1 VFFGLLRSGGVDFRL
16 LGPLEVFRDDGRE
29 VAVKSGRQRAL
40 LAVLLLRA
48 NELVSSDALVE
59 ELWGESPP
67 PTAHKMLHNQVSALR
82 RALGANGRLET
93 RGSGY
98 RLKLAEGERD
108 VDRFETLVARGRE
121 RLDLDPQQAAAAF
134 RQALE
139 LWRGPA
145 LADLAYEAFAS
156 REVARL
162 EDARAVAFEHLIE
175 AELALGHHAEVVGQ
189 LEALIEEHPYRERL
203 RAQLMLA
210 LYRCD
215 RQADALH
222 AYQEAR
228 KQLVEELG
236 IEPGERLRELE
247 RAILAQDPGLAAPAT
262 DAVDLP
268 PELDTGTPLA
278 GREAELDWLHE
289 HWRAAHGG
297 NGRLVLVAGEPG
309 MGKTRLAAELAAEL
323 QRDRARVHYVSGVG
337 APEAGCAVLASA
349 GGARRPTVLVL
360 DDIDRADDALRTA
373 LGKLVDGLGERPV
386 LVLATAEDPAFA
398 RVLHADGTL
407 NLAPLDRN
415 GMRAVVQL
423 YAGAHDDVE
432 VPVDQLAAASGGI
445 PRRVH
450 RAACEWARYEAARR
464 LGASAGRA
472 ASERTSLRAAEDD
485 LAGDVVELEAVRE
498 RAELLGGEGQVVACP
513 FKGLASFDIEDAE
526 VFFGRERLV
535 ADLVARLAGAPLMG
549 ILGPSGSG
557 KSSALRA
564 GLLAALT
571 AGVLPGS
578 ERWALALLRPGE
590 HPLRALHRAT
600 GDAASDHRQVVA
612 VDQFEEAF
620 TACRDESERAA
631 FVDALLTAARDP
643 RRRALVLIAVRA
655 DFYGRCSVYP
665 ELSRL
670 LGANHVLVGPMRR
683 EELRR
688 AIELP
693 ARRAG
698 LRVEP
703 ELVHELIADVQ
714 DQPGALPLLSTA
726 LLELWQH
733 RDGRRMRLSAYK
745 YLGGVDGAVA
755 RLAESAYAR
764 LDQERAEA
772 ARRILLRLA
781 GGGDGE
787 AIVRRRV
794 ALTELGA
801 EHDQRVADAL
811 AVLADD
817 RLVTIGEGEAEVAHE
832 ALLREWP
839 RLRDWLEED
848 AHGRRLHRHLTHAAG
863 DWIDGG
869 RDPSD
874 LYPGTR
880 LAAALEWRAEHE
892 PELNPIEREFLDAS
906 DARRRGERAARKRRI
921 RLAFAGLTAALV
933 AITVVAIVAVNQGRE
948 AEHQRDIAVS
958 RGIAASAANALTTD
972 PSLSLSLAMRA
983 LDVANTDEAATVLR
997 QATLDVRTLAVLPAY
1012 KGWAY
1017 SAVFSPDGRRAVSA
1031 GADGRVRLWDLEDRR
1046 PLMTLRDDRFQVF
1059 DAVFSPDGS
1068 LVATAAEDGTVRVID
1083 VAHRK
1088 SRAVFHVSRQSA
1100 SSVAFSP
1107 DGQRLAVAISD
1118 GTVRIARATLD
1129 GWEQVLRGHKG
1140 WVLGA
1145 EFSPD
1150 GRRILSWG
1158 EDRTLRVWDAVQGT
1172 PVHVLRGH
1180 RAGVTSAA
1188 FAPSG
1193 RTIVSTGYDA
1203 TIRIW
1208 NATTGAEMSRTAAS
1222 YGPLVVSFSPDGR
1235 QIVSAGDDGAV
1246 RVLDSSDEGAPALAV
1261 LRRHGAAVLDARFSP
1276 KGRRI
1281 ISASQDGTLRL
1292 WDPGAPVV
1300 FRASVNDSQFTP
1312 DGSRIVGAG
1321 EDGTVRIWSAAGGPV
1336 QRTLSD
1342 SGRPAS
1348 ALAVSPDGQ
1357 QVASGYRNGTLRI
1370 WQLQDVSRPLRLD
1383 GHNARI
1389 SGLAYSADGRRLLSA
1404 GDDGRVNLWTPPRR
1418 QPVLLWKP
1426 RLSVYDI
1433 AFAPGGRRFVAAG
1446 ERGALTIRTARADG
1460 RGIVLGGHRGA
1471 VFAAAFSPD
1480 GRTVV
1485 SGGADGTVRL
1495 WTSAGRALGVKRG
1508 HEGPVESVAF
1518 RPDGRRI
1525 VSAGTDGTVRVWDPA
1540 VREALVVLRNH
1551 RGSALAASFDPDGQR
1566 IVSAGT
1572 DGVVRV
1578 SLCEVCGSLAEVL
1591 ALARARA
1598 ARQLTREERERFLPS
1613 ER

>member
-1 VFFGLLRSGGVDFRL
+1 VRLVQAVWGEEDETPELRKSLQVSVSRLRKALGDPQLVATKGKNYQVQVRPGELDTDRFARL
-16 LGPLEVFRDDGRE
+16 LEDGRH
-29 VAVKSGRQRAL
+29 ALASGQ
-40 LAVLLLRA
+40 
-48 NELVSSDALVE
+48 
-59 ELWGESPP
+59 
-67 PTAHKMLHNQVSALR
+67 
-82 RALGANGRLET
+82 
-93 RGSGY
+93 
-98 RLKLAEGERD
+98 AE
-108 VDRFETLVARGRE
+108 
-121 RLDLDPQQAAAAF
+121 QAADSL
-134 RQALE
+134 REALS
-139 LWRGPA
+139 LWRGPP
-145 LADLAYEAFAS
+145 LADLAVESFAVEDI
-156 REVARL
+156 RRL
-162 EDARAVAFEHLIE
+162 EEQR
-175 AELALGHHAEVVGQ
+175 
-189 LEALIEEHPYRERL
+189 LEALELRVEADLKAGRHDALVGELRQLVADHPGHERF
-203 RAQLMLA
+203 AGQLMLA
-210 LYRCD
+210 LYRCG
-215 RQADALH
+215 RQAEALE
-222 AYQEAR
+222 AYRSAR
-228 KQLVEELG
+228 HTLVEEIG
-236 IEPGERLRELE
+236 VEPGPDLRRLQEKILQQDASLEAPPARPELPRELDAATAPPLVGRNAELVWLRERWD
-247 RAILAQDPGLAAPAT
+247 RAQRG
-262 DAVDLP
+262 
-268 PELDTGTPLA
+268 TGSLVTMT
-278 GREAELDWLHE
+278 G
-289 HWRAAHGG
+289 AHGI
-297 NGRLVLVAGEPG
+297 GRS
-309 MGKTRLAAELAAEL
+309 RLAAELAG
-323 QRDRARVHYVSGVG
+323 DVHRLGGTVLFAAG
-337 APEAGCAVLASA
+337 AGPPDATLAA
-349 GGARRPTVLVL
+349 LKGAREATRPTLLVV
-360 DDIDRADDALRTA
+360 DDADRADDDVLA
-373 LGKLVDGLGERPV
+373 KLADLTRVLPTMPV
-386 LVLATAEDPAFA
+386 LALATVERRDAFA
-398 RVLHADGTL
+398 PPDADGAL
-407 NLAPLDRN
+407 DLGPLDAE
-415 GMRAVVQL
+415 AVREIAAP
-423 YAGAHDDVE
+423 YASGADGEE
-432 VPVDQLAAASGGI
+432 VPVQWLLKTGDGV

-450 RAACEWARYEAARR
+450 ELASEWARREAARR
-464 LGASAGRA
+464 VDAVAGRTA
-472 ASERTSLRAAEDD
+472 A
-485 LAGDVVELEAVRE
+485 E
-498 RAELLGGEGQVVACP
+498 RAELRSMEDELAIGVVELQRADERLALLGDKEEPVVCP
-513 FKGLASFDIEDAE
+513 FKGLAPFDVADAE
-526 VFFGRERLV
+526 YFFGRERLI
-535 ADLVARLAGAPLMG
+535 AELVARLVGTSLLG
-549 ILGPSGSG
+549 VVGPSGSG
-557 KSSALRA
+557 KSSVVRA
-564 GLLAALT
+564 GLMPALAG
-571 AGVLPGS
+571 GVLPGS
-578 ERWALALLRPGE
+578 EDWTKVLIRPGE
-590 HPLRALHRAT
+590 HPLDELT
-600 GDAASDHRQVVA
+600 GAVA
-612 VDQFEEAF
+612 GIDPDRKVLLVVDQFEETF
-620 TACRDESERAA
+620 TACRDEDERSGFIAELVRVA
-631 FVDALLTAARDP
+631 CDP
-643 RRRALVLIAVRA
+643 HERGMVVLAIRA
-655 DFYGRCSVYP
+655 DYYGSCAAYP
-665 ELSRL
+665 ELSSML
-670 LGANHVLVGPMRR
+670 ASNHVLVGPMRR
-683 EELRR
+683 DELRR
-688 AIELP
+688 AVEGP

-698 LRVEP
+698 LQVDP
-703 ELVHELIADVQ
+703 ELADALVADVE
-714 DQPGALPLLSTA
+714 DEPGALPLLSTS
-726 LLELWQH
+726 LLELWQ
-733 RDGRRMRLSAYK
+733 RREGRRLRLASYDDT
-745 YLGGVDGAVA
+745 GGVHGAVA
-755 RLAESAYAR
+755 RLAEEGFGQLDETQQAVAR
-764 LDQERAEA
+764 TV
-772 ARRILLRLA
+772 LLRLA
-781 GGGDGE
+781 EVEVEGGVE
-787 AIVRRRV
+787 RRRLPLEEVDDGRGDV
-794 ALTELGA
+794 AAVIDML
-801 EHDQRVADAL
+801 ADA
-811 AVLADD
+811 
-817 RLVTIGEGEAEVAHE
+817 RLLTVSAGTVEFAHE

-839 RLRDWLEED
+839 RLRDWIADDREHLRIHRNLRSAAEEWQ
-848 AHGRRLHRHLTHAAG
+848 RL
-863 DWIDGG
+863 G
-869 RDPSD
+869 RDEGA
-874 LYPGTR
+874 LYRGSR
-880 LAAALEWRAEHE
+880 LAEAREWSEHTDLRATDLERDFLSAS
-892 PELNPIEREFLDAS
+892 LGRERRERG
-906 DARRRGERAARKRRI
+906 ARRRRL
-921 RLAFAGLTAALV
+921 RLAFAGLTAALAAITAV
-933 AITVVAIVAVNQGRE
+933 AIIALYQGRE
-948 AEHQRDIAVS
+948 AGRQRDIAVS
-958 RGIAASAANALTTD
+958 RGIAARAANALTTD

-997 QATLDVRTLAVLPAY
+997 QATLDVRTLAVLPAH

-1068 LVATAAEDGTVRVID
+1068 RVATAAEDGTVRVID

-1276 KGRRI
+1276 KGRGI